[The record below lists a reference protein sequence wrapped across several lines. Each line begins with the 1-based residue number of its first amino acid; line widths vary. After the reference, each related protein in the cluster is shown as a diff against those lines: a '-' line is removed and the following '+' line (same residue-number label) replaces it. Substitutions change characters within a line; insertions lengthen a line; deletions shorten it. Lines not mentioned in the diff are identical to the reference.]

1 MAHGYLS
8 YQDARGESS
17 ILSDIAKGIG
27 RRIKKSSDLAAK
39 ERRYAEAK
47 AEAEGT
53 SLDEAGV
60 GRGYFFQRALGSSF
74 GGDKIARTRG
84 RFAKTPTKGI
94 DPTGT
99 QASRFRGGF
108 DYTYS
113 ETPIVKPKT
122 ALPVGQK
129 GGALAKR
136 AAGGALAAALRAS
149 AYSGNRI
156 SKDETINPDVMGG
169 SMTNVGPFRG
179 KRLND
184 DNFMASNATVDVSPI
199 SSEVI
204 RDDGLS
210 LPTSALARR
219 PDVGGQLD
227 TFSDVGGGG
236 SGEIVQAIDRLTMV
250 TMRLVAAT
258 EAQTDSQ
265 QQIAAN
271 QQDQA
276 EKLAARAKSDAEK
289 ARIGDIDT
297 ETRGLAYRKLNPSKG
312 LGGLFGGLG
321 GGLLGAGA
329 NLLGSGLDLM
339 GGRYM
344 RRGAGGKR
352 MPGAR
357 RRLAGMRAN
366 KALKGLRSGRA
377 AGVLGKLGS
386 KQASKLGVK
395 TVGKGLA
402 KGGLKMLG
410 KKIPVVGLG
419 LAAIF
424 AAQRAMEGD
433 LLGAGLEL
441 ASGAASTVPGVGT
454 AASFGLDA
462 ALMARDV
469 QAMEGG
475 GIPTQDNQLV
485 MVNDGKHARRGTRE
499 AVIPLDKK
507 TFAMFGDGILDSQK
521 RNKKEFARLH
531 AAGISEY
538 YDKQDGWSKFAEG
551 LKNFFD
557 ISKFNPFNRDPNAS
571 GSPRDAFAGQDWD
584 DVDMST
590 SAKNRVMS
598 RVLPWRKGQAPPTT
612 TKHKQLG
619 YSVPSNFGEKRK
631 GYTHMGAD
639 LGMDEGSPV
648 MAIQDGTVMEAY
660 NTGYGKAGGAV
671 KIRHEDGSGYVYGHL
686 EATPGLKPGDTVKAG
701 DEIGKLVFYP
711 GPEGQNYTHLHL
723 ERYSDIGRMTGAV
736 DPIGFMLKENITPP
750 TRQAAPG
757 TTSTTP
763 PASKK
768 GDQSFLPV
776 DYNAATGV
784 TTPQLTDAKV
794 ASLSDST
801 SLFASTAAANPTI
814 VPMPIMTPQSGEG
827 PTRSVDVAQLGASA
841 DSQGSDIWSKSYLRL
856 MS

>member
-74 GGDKIARTRG
+74 GGDRLARTRG

-108 DYTYS
+108 DYSYS
-113 ETPIVKPKT
+113 ETPIVRPKT
-122 ALPVGQK
+122 ALPLGKK
-129 GGALAKR
+129 GGALSKR
-136 AAGGALAAALRAS
+136 AAGGALAAALRGS

-156 SKDETINPDVMGG
+156 SRDEAINPDVVGG

-227 TFSDVGGGG
+227 TFSDIGGGGG

-297 ETRGLAYRKLNPSKG
+297 ETRGLAYRKLNASKG

-344 RRGAGGKR
+344 RRGVGGKR

-357 RRLAGMRAN
+357 RRLAGMKAN
-366 KALKGLRSGRA
+366 KALKGLKSGRA

-469 QAMEGG
+469 QAMERG

-485 MVNDGKHARRGTRE
+485 MVNDGKHARTGTRE
-499 AVIPLDKK
+499 AVIPLDRK

-521 RNKKEFARLH
+521 RNKSEYSKLQ
-531 AAGISEY
+531 AAGLSEY
-538 YDKQDGWSKFAEG
+538 YDKQNGWEKFAKG
-551 LKNFFD
+551 MMDFFD
-557 ISKFNPFNRDPNAS
+557 LSKFNPFRDPNAS
-571 GSPRDAFAGQDWD
+571 GSPRDTFAGQDWN

-598 RVLPWRKGQAPPTT
+598 RVLPWRKNQAPPTT
-612 TKHKQLG
+612 TMHRQLG
-619 YSVPSNFGEKRK
+619 NRAPSNFGENR
-631 GYTHMGAD
+631 GSYTHMGAD

-660 NTGYGKAGGAV
+660 GTGYGKAGGAV

-686 EATPGLKPGDTVKAG
+686 SPTGGLKPGDKVKEG

-711 GPEGQNYTHLHL
+711 GPQGQNYTHLHL
-723 ERYSDIGRMTGAV
+723 ERYSDINKMSGAV
-736 DPIGFMLKENITPP
+736 DPIGFMLKENIQP
-750 TRQAAPG
+750 TRRQAAPG
-757 TTSTTP
+757 TKPTP
-763 PASKK
+763 PPTKK
-768 GDQSFLPV
+768 DDQAFLPL
-776 DYNAATGV
+776 DYNAATPI
-784 TTPQLTDAKV
+784 TTPQLIDSKV

-801 SLFASTAAANPTI
+801 SLFTATASANPTI
-814 VPMPIMTPQSGEG
+814 VPVPVMTPQGGES
-827 PTRSVDVAQLGASA
+827 PARSVDVAQLGGSA